1 MKNTPFNELLKSP
14 HLLASMPIEE
24 LEDITKN
31 YPWFSLAQSYL
42 AKAYQENKSH
52 KTSGQIALAS
62 TLHSN
67 RAWLYGFLKE
77 PILQKQNTP
86 ELAPTL
92 PTEIIPETIVEV
104 VPSAA
109 VPSTSLAQLAASMMD
124 EEVRQEVR
132 EVKRGEE
139 KLEQEIEVR
148 EDKLGEVKRVEEK
161 VEQEIEV
168 REDKRGEEKVEQDEE
183 SEVRDLDFLD
193 KSILATAVSSSIF
206 LEVSELDAE
215 EDSTKDFAQD
225 ALQDS
230 AKDVAQGALQDSSKA
245 VAQGPAEE
253 GESNALFTW
262 LRSVSDADEKD
273 EVKDEVKEESREVK
287 RWEDEGRN
295 SNESVQP
302 SIDLI
307 EKFIATEPRI
317 TPGKVEQYTGVSFA
331 KDSLEENFDWVTETI
346 AKLYAAQGKIDRA
359 RKAYKRLI
367 ELHPEKKIHFENQLK
382 ALNQRK

>member
-24 LEDITKN
+24 LEDLTKN
-31 YPWFSLAQSYL
+31 YPWFSLAHSYL

-67 RAWLYGFLKE
+67 RTWLYGFLKE
-77 PILQKQNTP
+77 PILQKQAQI
-86 ELAPTL
+86 EIAPTL
-92 PTEIIPETIVEV
+92 PTEIITEV
-104 VPSAA
+104 VVEASPSAA
-109 VPSTSLAQLAASMMD
+109 SNSTSLAELAASMMD
-124 EEVRQEVR
+124 EEPEVR
-132 EVKRGEE
+132 EVERGEEPEVREVERGEE
-139 KLEQEIEVR
+139 KGRQEEEKEEVR
-148 EDKLGEVKRVEEK
+148 E
-161 VEQEIEV
+161 
-168 REDKRGEEKVEQDEE
+168 
-183 SEVRDLDFLD
+183 LDFLD

-206 LEVSELDAE
+206 LEVSETEEEDEEEVEDELDAE
-215 EDSTKDFAQD
+215 QDSTKDVTQD
-225 ALQDS
+225 AS
-230 AKDVAQGALQDSSKA
+230 
-245 VAQGPAEE
+245 QGPAEE
-253 GESNALFTW
+253 GDNEALFTW
-262 LRSVSDADEKD
+262 LRSVSEDEEIIEQEREDKKGEEQ
-273 EVKDEVKEESREVK
+273 EVREVK
-287 RWEDEGRN
+287 RGEEEGRK
-295 SNESVQP
+295 STESVQP
-302 SIDLI
+302 ALDLI

-331 KDSLEENFDWVTETI
+331 KESLEENFDWVTETM

>member
-1 MKNTPFNELLKSP
+1 MGNTQFNELLKSP

-31 YPWFSLAQSYL
+31 FPWFSLAHSYL

-77 PILQKQNTP
+77 PILQKQTP
-86 ELAPTL
+86 TELPHTL
-92 PTEIIPETIVEV
+92 PTEITTEV
-104 VPSAA
+104 PPSP
-109 VPSTSLAQLAASMMD
+109 VNSSTSLVELAASIVEQEVREGKRG
-124 EEVRQEVR
+124 EEIEGRQEVR

-139 KLEQEIEVR
+139 QEGKQEVR
-148 EDKLGEVKRVEEK
+148 EV
-161 VEQEIEV
+161 
-168 REDKRGEEKVEQDEE
+168 KRGEEEG
-183 SEVRDLDFLD
+183 RDLDFLD
-193 KSILATAVSSSIF
+193 KSILAAAVSSSIL
-206 LEVSELDAE
+206 LEVSERNAE
-215 EDSTKDFAQD
+215 QD
-225 ALQDS
+225 ASQDLPEDLS
-230 AKDVAQGALQDSSKA
+230 KNLEIDVEQDD
-245 VAQGPAEE
+245 
-253 GESNALFTW
+253 ALFTW
-262 LRSVSDADEKD
+262 LRSVSEEEETIEKVRED
-273 EVKDEVKEESREVK
+273 KKGEEEARKST
-287 RWEDEGRN
+287 
-295 SNESVQP
+295 ESVQP
-302 SIDLI
+302 TLNLI

-331 KDSLEENFDWVTETI
+331 KESLEENFDWVTETM

-382 ALNQRK
+382 VLNQRK

>member
-31 YPWFSLAQSYL
+31 YPWFSLAHSYL

-67 RAWLYGFLKE
+67 RTWLYGFLKE
-77 PILQKQNTP
+77 PILQKQTP
-86 ELAPTL
+86 TEIADTL
-92 PTEIIPETIVEV
+92 PTETITETVVEV
-104 VPSAA
+104 TPSAA
-109 VPSTSLAQLAASMMD
+109 APSNTLAQLAASMMD
-124 EEVRQEVR
+124 EEPEVR

-139 KLEQEIEVR
+139 PEVR
-148 EDKLGEVKRVEEK
+148 EDKRGEEPEVREVKRGEEPEAREDK
-161 VEQEIEV
+161 RGEEPEV
-168 REDKRGEEKVEQDEE
+168 REDKRGEEKGTQEE
-183 SEVRDLDFLD
+183 EEVTDLDFLD
-193 KSILATAVSSSIF
+193 KSILATAVASSIF
-206 LEVSELDAE
+206 LEVSETEEEKE
-215 EDSTKDFAQD
+215 EDDDDELDVERDSSKDAI
-225 ALQDS
+225 QDS
-230 AKDVAQGALQDSSKA
+230 AKDAT
-245 VAQGPAEE
+245 QGPAEE
-253 GESNALFTW
+253 GENEALFTW
-262 LRSVSDADEKD
+262 LRSVSD
-273 EVKDEVKEESREVK
+273 V
-287 RWEDEGRN
+287 EGETLQET
-295 SNESVQP
+295 SESVQP
-302 SIDLI
+302 ALDLI

-331 KDSLEENFDWVTETI
+331 KDSLEENFDWVTETM
-346 AKLYAAQGKIDRA
+346 AKLYATQGKIDRA

>member
-24 LEDITKN
+24 LEDLTKN
-31 YPWFSLAQSYL
+31 YPWFSLAHSYL

-67 RAWLYGFLKE
+67 RTWLYGFLKE
-77 PILQKQNTP
+77 PILQKQTQT
-86 ELAPTL
+86 EIAHTL
-92 PTEIIPETIVEV
+92 PTETITETVIEV
-104 VPSAA
+104 TPSAA
-109 VPSTSLAQLAASMMD
+109 APSNTLAQLAASMMD
-124 EEVRQEVR
+124 EEPEVKEVERGEEIEVR

-139 KLEQEIEVR
+139 KGRQE
-148 EDKLGEVKRVEEK
+148 EEK
-161 VEQEIEV
+161 
-168 REDKRGEEKVEQDEE
+168 EEKEE
-183 SEVRDLDFLD
+183 EVTDLDFLD
-193 KSILATAVSSSIF
+193 KSILATAVASSIF
-206 LEVSELDAE
+206 LEVSETEEEDEPDAE
-215 EDSTKDFAQD
+215 
-225 ALQDS
+225 QDS
-230 AKDVAQGALQDSSKA
+230 VKDVIQDSSKDA
-245 VAQGPAEE
+245 EQDALQGPAEE
-253 GESNALFTW
+253 GENEALFTW
-262 LRSVSDADEKD
+262 LRSVS
-273 EVKDEVKEESREVK
+273 
-287 RWEDEGRN
+287 EDEEIIEQVREDKKGEEGGRK
-295 SNESVQP
+295 STESVQP

-331 KDSLEENFDWVTETI
+331 KESLEENFDWVTETM
-346 AKLYAAQGKIDRA
+346 AKLYATQGKIDRA

>member
-1 MKNTPFNELLKSP
+1 MTNAPFNELLKSP

-24 LEDITKN
+24 LENITKN
-31 YPWFSLAQSYL
+31 YPWFSLAHSYL

-67 RAWLYGFLKE
+67 RTWLYGFLKE
-77 PILQKQNTP
+77 PILQKQTP
-86 ELAPTL
+86 TELNDTL
-92 PTEIIPETIVEV
+92 PTEIITAIVVEDT
-104 VPSAA
+104 PRAA
-109 VPSTSLAQLAASMMD
+109 TPSTSLVQLAASMMD
-124 EEVRQEVR
+124 EEVRPEVREVKRGEEQEVREVKRGEEQEVR

-139 KLEQEIEVR
+139 KGR
-148 EDKLGEVKRVEEK
+148 
-161 VEQEIEV
+161 
-168 REDKRGEEKVEQDEE
+168 QDE
-183 SEVRDLDFLD
+183 VTDLDFLD

-206 LEVSELDAE
+206 LEVSELDE
-215 EDSTKDFAQD
+215 K
-225 ALQDS
+225 QDS
-230 AKDVAQGALQDSSKA
+230 SKDVAQDAS
-245 VAQGPAEE
+245 QGSAEE

-262 LRSVSDADEKD
+262 LRSVSDEEETDEIRKD
-273 EVKDEVKEESREVK
+273 KKGEEEVRESR
-287 RWEDEGRN
+287 
-295 SNESVQP
+295 ESVQP
-302 SIDLI
+302 TLNLI

-331 KDSLEENFDWVTETI
+331 KESLEENFDWVTETM

-382 ALNQRK
+382 VLNQRK